1 MREGIL
7 HLTANCLIAQSQQDE
22 LNNASGIGIDK
33 SGKHSS
39 SQGSSSGQPTDNVHL
54 ALSPTLI
61 SELCQVTKIETK
73 SKIQQ
78 MAVDCLALCL
88 DISPNR
94 NKTEQ
99 LMMREFGIGMDF
111 SQDKDRLITKDFQLI
126 SQIKER

>member
-1 MREGIL
+1 M
-7 HLTANCLIAQSQQDE
+7 
-22 LNNASGIGIDK
+22 
-33 SGKHSS
+33 
-39 SQGSSSGQPTDNVHL
+39 
-54 ALSPTLI
+54 I

-126 SQIKER
+126 SQIKERQNPDCLPTMQIDGSIEFKPAGITPTSA